1 MSEPA
6 DVPRL
11 DGVLGFLRL
20 LWALDHGLQLVS
32 RRMFAERGVTGQQ
45 RLLIRIVATSPAIT
59 PGQLADVLHLH
70 PSTVTGLLKRLQ
82 RQGLL
87 RRQPHPSD
95 GRRVI
100 VTLTEKGRRA
110 AAPGAHTVEA
120 LVARAL
126 AVFPAAKIEA
136 AEEVLRTMANVLV
149 REVEG

>member
-1 MSEPA
+1 M
-6 DVPRL
+6 
-11 DGVLGFLRL
+11 
-20 LWALDHGLQLVS
+20 
-32 RRMFAERGVTGQQ
+32 
-45 RLLIRIVATSPAIT
+45 ATSPAIT

-110 AAPGAHTVEA
+110 SAPGTHTVEA

-149 REVEG
+149 RELEG